1 MIALFKHPRYD
12 FIGRR
17 GWAYAVSITITASAL
32 VSLLLQGLRYDLD
45 FTGGTLIQVR
55 FQHPP
60 EASQLRAGAVPH
72 RPGGQRDSGVRG
84 SGGIHHPHVAD
95 RGHVPRGRDPP
106 RLTPVRKDGGDQ

>member
-60 EASQLRAGAVPH
+60 EASQLRAALSRIGL
-72 RPGGQRDSGVRG
+72 GGSVIQEFGDPAEYIIRTSQIADTSREVATRRG
-84 SGGIHHPHVAD
+84 
-95 RGHVPRGRDPP
+95 
-106 RLTPVRKDGGDQ
+106 